1 MKKIYINYKILKES
15 PLEEVDKDIVF
26 FGRNLNNMKYEL
38 LKGPPNCY
46 MVSGYRGTGKTSY
59 INIVKGLVE
68 QEIEEKKNNEKF
80 LFVKINITSGDTK
93 TNILRKIIRG
103 LSNEFLRQA
112 NFNQKLPK
120 KFSFSKFVKKIKFS
134 TKEHYSSDEKIF
146 RKYLELLYKQTFG
159 ELTVSEV
166 ESKIKDSVRKLNID
180 PSIIIAISLIVLLSF
195 LNIFLDLLNVSKLL
209 KILEFL
215 NLNKMDKLLVP
226 FISFLL
232 SIFLL
237 IKINVERVK
246 QKKSVNEYS
255 YKTLYDDEIAEYK
268 LKEAIEA
275 VINIKK
281 YKLVFVI
288 DELDKVEEDNELKNL
303 LGQLKSILLESKA
316 TFILV
321 AGQKFYYLY
330 ELEQVNE
337 DPLLLNLISKNIHI
351 PLPTTRE
358 FEDLFK
364 NFINDPKK
372 SISDYVGLGDYINSL
387 VLNSNRSLR
396 SFIHLL
402 KQSIQW
408 EAGNDHPYIVIE
420 KSRRFEIDTEILEA
434 IDNIID
440 VNFDEKGN
448 GYNDFLITQMH
459 LAIRKM
465 KLKKANF
472 KKEDLYNKE
481 SEKYPIGYWER
492 VDILIDMLLEEMTS
506 YKLIERLENIPDSYQ
521 WKKDV
526 SVFFNPEFIVAT
538 EDFMTRL
545 GNINDILEGIYIE
558 VFKTKLS
565 EKKGYEMR
573 EYTSANF
580 LLQGLKEAGI
590 KIKKEYE
597 DKFDEVI
604 KVQDFI
610 MSGDEFCD
618 ISLVRSA
625 SIFLLFDGSGAHIK
639 GYISF
644 IFQKLLPNYR
654 IIVENVLP
662 DPLNLMFNYA
672 CVAISDGQSPNFLV
686 KIIYMKSVNIP
697 LYDNDNEFER
707 GLGVVKRHYNKDFK
721 QILIICVP
729 TNEIKDSIYRQLNSS
744 SFGQKNTRG
753 LHHIIVINLY
763 RDKDNINITELLRK
777 ELELIK

>member
-1 MKKIYINYKILKES
+1 MKKIYINYEVLKES
-15 PLEEVDKDIVF
+15 PLEEVNKDILYF
-26 FGRNLNNMKYEL
+26 KENLDNMKQEL

-59 INIVKGLVE
+59 INIVKGLIE
-68 QEIEEKKNNEKF
+68 QEVKEKKNNEKF

-112 NFNQKLPK
+112 NFNQELPK
-120 KFSFSKFVKKIKFS
+120 KFSFFKFIKKIKLI
-134 TKEHYSSDEKIF
+134 TKEHSNSDEKIF
-146 RKYLELLYKQTFG
+146 KKYLELLYKQTFG

-166 ESKIKDSVRKLNID
+166 ESKIKDSVGKLNID
-180 PSIIIAISLIVLLSF
+180 PSIIIVISLIALLSF
-195 LNIFLDLLNVSKLL
+195 FYIFLDLLNIS
-209 KILEFL
+209 KILKFFEFL
-215 NLNKMDKLLVP
+215 KFNKMDKLLVP
-226 FISFLL
+226 FISFFL
-232 SIFLL
+232 SISLL

-288 DELDKVEEDNELKNL
+288 DELDKIDEDNELRNL

-330 ELEQVNE
+330 ELEQINE
-337 DPLLLNLISKNIHI
+337 DPLLLNLISKYIHI
-351 PLPTTRE
+351 SLPTTRE

-364 NFINDPKK
+364 KFIKNPKK
-372 SISDYVGLGDYINSL
+372 SIPAYDGLDDYINSL

-408 EAGNDHPYIVIE
+408 EIGNDYPYVAIE
-420 KSRRFEIDTEILEA
+420 KSRRFKIDAEILEA
-434 IDNIID
+434 IDNVID
-440 VNFDEKGN
+440 MNFDEKGN

-465 KLKKANF
+465 KLKKVNF
-472 KKEDLYNKE
+472 KKEDLYNKD

-492 VDILIDMLLEEMTS
+492 VDILVDMLLEEMTS
-506 YKLIERLENIPDSYQ
+506 YKLIEKLENTPNTYQ

-526 SVFFNPEFIVAT
+526 SVFFKPEFIVAT
-538 EDFMTRL
+538 EDFTTRL
-545 GNINDILEGIYIE
+545 RNVKDILEGIYIG
-558 VFKTKLS
+558 VFKIKLG
-565 EKKGYEMR
+565 EDIGYKIR
-573 EYTSANF
+573 EYTPVNF
-580 LLQGLKEAGI
+580 LLQELKEAGI
-590 KIKKEYE
+590 TIKKEYE
-597 DKFDEVI
+597 DKFMEVI
-604 KVQDFI
+604 KVENFI
-610 MSGDEFCD
+610 INGDEYCD

-625 SIFLLFDGSGAHIK
+625 SRFLLDGKSAYITA
-639 GYISF
+639 YISF
-644 IFQKLLPNYR
+644 IFQEILPNHR
-654 IIVENVLP
+654 LIIENIIP
-662 DPLNLMFNYA
+662 KHLNLIFNYDFI
-672 CVAISDGQSPNFLV
+672 AISDDQSPNFLV
-686 KIIYMKSVNIP
+686 KIIYMENVNASF
-697 LYDNDNEFER
+697 YDNDSTFKR
-707 GLGVVKRHYNKDFK
+707 GLEVVKRYYEKDFK

-729 TNEIKDSIYRQLNSS
+729 NNEVKDSIYRALNSS
-744 SFGQKNTRG
+744 SFDQTNTTG
-753 LHHIIVINLY
+753 INHIVVVNLY
-763 RDKDNINITELLRK
+763 RNTDINITELLRK
-777 ELELIK
+777 ELEFFK